1 MASTWGG
8 TSIPAPTRYERSADV
23 VGSQYFVADGTLATD
38 YVAAKTIISL
48 EWADITSDQRN
59 TLEGKFA
66 AYTSA
71 ALVIEAETSE
81 NVIPVINSMRTS
93 RLAGGTRAYTV
104 SGQVRTI

>member
-1 MASTWGG
+1 M
-8 TSIPAPTRYERSADV
+8 V
-23 VGSQYFVADGTLATD
+23 TD
-38 YVAAKTIISL
+38 YVAAKTVISL

-104 SGQVRTI
+104 SGQVRTL

>member
-8 TSIPAPTRYERSADV
+8 TAIPAPTRYERSADV
-23 VGSQYFVADGTLATD
+23 VGSQYLVADGTMATD
-38 YVAAKTIISL
+38 YVAAKTVISL

-71 ALVIEAETSE
+71 ALVIETEPSE
-81 NVIPVINSMRTS
+81 NVIPILNSMRTS

-104 SGQVRTI
+104 SGQVRTL